1 MNINLRCA
9 REPAFMSLSRTAFKQ
24 GAKIG
29 KYVGIYFIYL
39 KKTGS
44 CAFKM
49 AGSFKFEGF
58 ILLLLPDKK

>member
-9 REPAFMSLSRTAFKQ
+9 KEPAFMSLSRTAFKQ

-44 CAFKM
+44 CAFKNGRIVQIQRIYITF
-49 AGSFKFEGF
+49 AAR
-58 ILLLLPDKK
+58 